1 MPRLITFG
9 GLSVQNGAVLNGA
22 ANPRIRL
29 AILAVIAAAGD
40 RGVRREKLTALFWPD
55 SDDERARNAL
65 RQALF
70 TLKRDIGAGDITLGS
85 AELRLNPEVLTSD
98 VGDFEAAI
106 RASRWEDAAILYQGT
121 FLDGVVV
128 REAPEFE
135 RWRDE
140 QQRRYA
146 ADFGRALEK
155 AAAAAAARGDLT
167 GAIERW
173 ERRSAHDPLSG
184 RVTLAFMEALAAN
197 GERERA
203 IHQAS
208 IYSKLVRQEL
218 EADPDRA
225 VVAFASRLRDAPE
238 APRPSAGH
246 TAVPQSNPAV
256 EGEAPVATPLPGPPE
271 TVGAQ
276 PLPAR
281 RARPIAWSVVG
292 LAVLSTAILTSR
304 LSSTA
309 VPVQPGLVAIGA
321 LEAPNG
327 DARLRAV
334 GDQVSS
340 SVAQLLAQS
349 KQVSV
354 IELRRTTGS
363 SGRTRDASPEVA
375 LDEHAKRSRAQYLVR
390 GHVNWRS
397 DSVVVVAQIVD
408 ATNGRL
414 VHQADPAVAHLA
426 SATTAVAKAGD
437 AIAGAVLALTDTV
450 FSTWSDGQSRPP
462 GYAAH
467 NEFMQGLDAL
477 VNQGAKEAIPHLLRS
492 MTIDP
497 GFVHAKLWYLEQA
510 DLVPAEAVRIDSV
523 RAALAAT
530 YKGMSPYDQAAVD
543 RELAFLDGRL
553 EDAYTAARRM
563 VAIAPRSSEA
573 MILLA
578 QASMATRRF
587 HEALQVLHRLG
598 DAPVW
603 LRPLGQRRGWD
614 LEAHRLLRDF
624 EGGIAEWRQSV
635 AEAPDDWRTCGSGIP
650 LLAAS
655 GSEAAVDSLITACL
669 RIPDAPPFMG
679 DPWVMAARN
688 FRFGGHAQAAD
699 RAFEKVL
706 AAQKGLDERDPR
718 RRPLLGQT
726 YLDLEDWPRADSI
739 LRSIGAL
746 NPRQRVNLAIAAAH
760 LRDSATVRETLQWLQ
775 GRERR
780 RHGADM
786 DRAVIQVALGQHTE
800 ALASLRLAMEVGV
813 APAWSGWYV
822 RSDLNPLRGDPRFQ
836 ELIRPRR

>member
-29 AILAVIAAAGD
+29 AILAVIAAAGA

-65 RQALF
+65 RQAMF
-70 TLKRDIGAGDITLGS
+70 AMKRDIGAGDITLGS
-85 AELRLNPEVLTSD
+85 ADLRLNPEVLSAD
-98 VGDFEAAI
+98 VADFEVAI
-106 RASRWEDAAILYQGT
+106 RASRWEDAAVLYQGR

-128 REAPEFE
+128 REAPEFG
-135 RWRDE
+135 RWVDD
-140 QQRRYA
+140 QQQRYA

-155 AAAAAAARGDLT
+155 AAAAAAARGDFT

-184 RVTLAFMEALAAN
+184 RVTLALMEALAAN

-203 IHQAS
+203 IHHAS
-208 IYSKLVRQEL
+208 IYAKLVRQEL
-218 EADPDRA
+218 EVHPDRA
-225 VVAFASRLRDAPE
+225 VVAFAFRLREAPE

-246 TAVPQSNPAV
+246 TPVPESKPAV
-256 EGEAPVATPLPGPPE
+256 EGEARVATALPGPPE
-271 TVGAQ
+271 TVGA
-276 PLPAR
+276 PPGSAR

-292 LAVLSTAILTSR
+292 LAVLSTAILASR
-304 LSSTA
+304 LSLTA
-309 VPVQPGLVAIGA
+309 VPVQAGLVAVGA
-321 LEAPNG
+321 LEAPSG
-327 DARLRAV
+327 DTTLRAV

-349 KQVSV
+349 KQVHV
-354 IELRRTTGS
+354 IELRRTMASAATAH
-363 SGRTRDASPEVA
+363 DASPDVA
-375 LDEHAKRSRAQYLVR
+375 LDDLAKSRAQYLVSGR
-390 GHVNWRS
+390 VHRRN

-414 VHQADPAVAHLA
+414 VHQADPAVAPLA
-426 SATTAVAKAGD
+426 SAMTAVAKAGD

-467 NEFMQGLDAL
+467 TEFMQGLDAL
-477 VNQGAKEAIPHLLRS
+477 VNQGARAAIPHLLRS

-530 YKGMSPYDQAAVD
+530 YRGMSPYDQAAVD

-587 HEALQVLHRLG
+587 QEALRVLHRLG

-624 EGGIAEWRQSV
+624 DGGIAEWRQSV

-679 DPWVMAARN
+679 DPWVVAARN

-699 RAFEKVL
+699 RAFEKVV
-706 AAQKGLDERDPR
+706 AALKGLDEADPR
-718 RRPLLGQT
+718 RRPLLGLT
-726 YLDLEDWPRADSI
+726 YQELEDWPRADSI
-739 LRSIGAL
+739 LRSIGEL

-780 RHGADM
+780 RHGRDM

-800 ALASLRLAMEVGV
+800 ALASLRLAMEAGV

-822 RSDLNPLRGDPRFQ
+822 RSDLNPLRGDPRFE